1 MGEVKA
7 LNIKNQTYYFFNDM
21 INIQNFH
28 SNLLKIDKKPYK
40 DLDIYHIGY
49 ITIKKLV
56 IVEIF
61 IVWIPCI

>member
-28 SNLLKIDKKPYK
+28 SNLLKIDKKTIQR
-40 DLDIYHIGY
+40 LGY
-49 ITIKKLV
+49 LSYRLHHD
-56 IVEIF
+56 
-61 IVWIPCI
+61 